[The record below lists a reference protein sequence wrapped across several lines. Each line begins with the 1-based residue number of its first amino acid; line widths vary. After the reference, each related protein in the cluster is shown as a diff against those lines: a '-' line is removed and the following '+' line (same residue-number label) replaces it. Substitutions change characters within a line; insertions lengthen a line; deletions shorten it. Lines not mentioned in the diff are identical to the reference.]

1 MNETTAPQER
11 KPIIFSAIQPTG
23 IMTLGNYLGAI
34 KNWADLQDQYDCIYS
49 VANLHA
55 ITVRQDPAKLKK
67 ATLEIYALV
76 MACGIDPQ
84 KSLFFVQSHVPAHA
98 ELAWV
103 LNCHTQFGELNRM
116 TQFKDKS
123 ARYADNINAG
133 LFTYPCL
140 MAADILLYQADLVP
154 VGADQKQHLE
164 ITRDIAGRFNG
175 LYGETFRLPEP
186 YIPKTGARIMSLQD
200 PTKKMSKSD
209 ANPKA
214 FISLLAPPETIL
226 MKFRSAVTDSEA

>member
-76 MACGIDPQ
+76 MACLEHLDD
-84 KSLFFVQSHVPAHA
+84 A
-98 ELAWV
+98 
-103 LNCHTQFGELNRM
+103 GEE
-116 TQFKDKS
+116 
-123 ARYADNINAG
+123 G
-133 LFTYPCL
+133 
-140 MAADILLYQADLVP
+140 
-154 VGADQKQHLE
+154 
-164 ITRDIAGRFNG
+164 
-175 LYGETFRLPEP
+175 
-186 YIPKTGARIMSLQD
+186 
-200 PTKKMSKSD
+200 
-209 ANPKA
+209 
-214 FISLLAPPETIL
+214 
-226 MKFRSAVTDSEA
+226 